1 MHVDAA
7 KLPLTHYTMMHVDA
21 AMLKTAIDDS
31 NVLYLEDKWDV
42 MYHLK
47 AHL

>member
-1 MHVDAA
+1 MVTLMHVDAA

-31 NVLYLEDKWDV
+31 NVLYLEDK
-42 MYHLK
+42 
-47 AHL
+47 